1 MQQLNI
7 HTIMHVPFEG
17 IGCIQNWI
25 DKGQHRLTYTK
36 IFEKVVFPEMD
47 ELDWLIVMGGPMS
60 VYEENNYPWLKDE
73 KIFIRKAIDAGK
85 TVIGICLGSQ
95 FIADVLGAKVY
106 PNNIKEIGWLN
117 VTKAAEHEI
126 TRNFPE
132 TFSVFQWHGDTFDIP
147 EKAVKL
153 FRSEVCSNQ
162 AFIYD
167 NRVLALQFHYEA
179 TAESINEMLIHGAD
193 ELIPAATVQSAQEI
207 RENIHLTTGNNERM
221 YEILDY
227 LAKK

>member
-1 MQQLNI
+1 
-7 HTIMHVPFEG
+7 
-17 IGCIQNWI
+17 
-25 DKGQHRLTYTK
+25 
-36 IFEKVVFPEMD
+36 
-47 ELDWLIVMGGPMS
+47 LDWLIVMGGPMS
-60 VYEENNYPWLKDE
+60 VYEENIYPWLKDE

-126 TRNFPE
+126 TRNFQE

-153 FRSEVCSNQ
+153 FQSEVCSNQ
-162 AFIYD
+162 AFIFD